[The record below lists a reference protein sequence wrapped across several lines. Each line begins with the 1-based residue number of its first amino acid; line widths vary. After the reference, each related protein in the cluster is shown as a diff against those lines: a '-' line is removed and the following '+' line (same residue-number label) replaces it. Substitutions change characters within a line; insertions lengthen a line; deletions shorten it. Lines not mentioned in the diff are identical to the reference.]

1 LNTVDASVPRDDQE
15 RMKPARE
22 RIRAVLAPESGPEKS
37 IVDWLGRWD
46 LPTLDLI
53 ATMAERAA
61 ARARAEGYDKG
72 YGEAGGRP

>member
-1 LNTVDASVPRDDQE
+1 MDASVPRDYQQRIE
-15 RMKPARE
+15 TARE
-22 RIRAVLAPESGPEKS
+22 RVRAVLAPESGPEKS
-37 IVDWLGRWD
+37 IVDWLGKWD

-53 ATMAERAA
+53 ATMVERAV